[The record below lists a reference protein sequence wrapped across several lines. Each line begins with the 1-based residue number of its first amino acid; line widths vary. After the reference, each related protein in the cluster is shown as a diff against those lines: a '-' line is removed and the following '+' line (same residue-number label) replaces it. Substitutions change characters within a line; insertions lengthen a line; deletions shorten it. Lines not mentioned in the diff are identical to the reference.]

1 MLLLEALSAAIA
13 EEEGMYYEP
22 PSPLMEFLE
31 SIYKQSPTF
40 MMFLVLIGAPPL
52 GPLIV
57 LMLWATTIF
66 LMVSRKDEGDAIHS
80 LRSGFSFSLITV
92 SVLFVISLMSMSV
105 PAFFYIRL
113 IGLPVIFI
121 LFILGLYN
129 RIYAWGSLK
138 QNWIK
143 WALLSEIIAF
153 LLIFCF
159 AGFCPLLF
167 WFVGSTLY
175 LLPVIAWIIATYMEA
190 RGFEWVRQN
199 LNINLSLSKKLNI
212 FGIIFFIIGV
222 VIQFISETPY
232 IPLITPVFLF
242 SYAILFSYPFLIASC
257 LSSIT
262 KLKPKPS

>member
-1 MLLLEALSAAIA
+1 MMAGKDWFSQQHLLYRTFSQYPYPSPEELEAAEGMAAFIIMVMIFIASLIVIGIVLLLYFFKYTE
-13 EEEGMYYEP
+13 
-22 PSPLMEFLE
+22 
-31 SIYKQSPTF
+31 
-40 MMFLVLIGAPPL
+40 VLRRGE
-52 GPLIV
+52 
-57 LMLWATTIF
+57 
-66 LMVSRKDEGDAIHS
+66 RDAIRS
-80 LRSGFSFSLITV
+80 LRNGFSFSLITV
-92 SVLFVISLMSMSV
+92 SVSFAISLWY
-105 PAFFYIRL
+105 ACTHEILL
-113 IGLPVIFI
+113 IGLPVVFV
-121 LFILGLYN
+121 LFILGLCN
-129 RIYAWGSLK
+129 RICAWGALK
-138 QNWIK
+138 QDRIK
-143 WALLSEIIAF
+143 WALSSEIIAF

-167 WFVGSTLY
+167 WFVSSTLY

-222 VIQFISETPY
+222 VIRFISETPY
-232 IPLITPVFLF
+232 IPLITPAFLF